1 MLRLLDAHRHAI
13 DTCVFCP
20 KLCRFACPVAEAAAR
35 ETVTPWG
42 LMTRIDDVHV
52 GRAPLDGAAGDL
64 WAHCTGCHR
73 CQAVCK
79 HDNDV
84 PQVLYAAR
92 AAAAAAGH
100 APAALG
106 AWAHSAPPPRPA
118 FDALPEG
125 GPVRLVPG
133 YVDDDTVRAAVRLLE
148 AAGHGPL
155 GRPVGGAG
163 VSGIR
168 LLEAGHPDAFDVAAR
183 RLADGVEGARLVVCL
198 DPADAL
204 ALRRDLPARGRT
216 VGPPVQHLT
225 EAVAGRLAAL
235 TPVLEGDVLY
245 LDACRLGRGL
255 GVYDA
260 PRRTLEA
267 VITGRVVEAVMHHA
281 EGGCCG
287 AGAGLAATQPAL
299 AAQVGREAVADVP
312 DLPVV
317 VASGVCA
324 GHLRV
329 ATAGRAVHGWATL
342 VARALGRPG
351 QEDEG

>member
-20 KLCRFACPVAEAAAR
+20 KLCRFACPVSEAAAR

-52 GRAPLDGAAGDL
+52 GRAPLDAASGDL
-64 WAHCTGCHR
+64 WTHCTGCHR

-84 PQVLYAAR
+84 PEVLLDAR

-100 APAALG
+100 APAALL
-106 AWAHSAPPPRPA
+106 AWGRSGTPPQPA
-118 FDALPEG
+118 FEALPEG

-133 YVDDDTVRAAVRLLE
+133 HVDDATVQAAVRLLD

-155 GRPVGGAG
+155 GRPIGGAG
-163 VSGIR
+163 ASGVR
-168 LLEAGHPDAFDVAAR
+168 LLEAGLPEAFDVAAG
-183 RLADGVEGARLVVCL
+183 RLAAGLEGARLVVCL
-198 DPADAL
+198 DPGDAL

-216 VGPPVQHLT
+216 VPARVQHLT
-225 EAVAGRLAAL
+225 EAVAGRLANL

-312 DLPVV
+312 RVPVV

-324 GHLRV
+324 SHLRV
-329 ATAGRAVHGWATL
+329 ATAGRTVHGWATL
-342 VARALGRPG
+342 VARALGAPS
-351 QEDEG
+351 QEEE